1 MKFNVTSD
9 MTINNIKNIAIKHFY
24 GDDKSRSP
32 TNFRLVHTSEFKWLI
47 DDHSVINEKVNENG
61 KTIC

>member
-1 MKFNVTSD
+1 

-32 TNFRLVHTSEFKWLI
+32 INFRLVHTSEFKWLI